1 MFPPDNDYGKD
12 LIFIFLQRPTERNLS
27 ILNFGNPLD
36 FCEHQ
41 DSISHANG
49 CDGRLHAALEP
60 LLCNV
65 TRSFTERI
73 FALKLLHQKDCSVI

>member
-1 MFPPDNDYGKD
+1 MAGKVVGLGFEITSKLD
-12 LIFIFLQRPTERNLS
+12 SYFLITVS
-27 ILNFGNPLD
+27 ILNFGNLLD